1 MKWLQSL
8 YIQVLIGIVLGIS
21 LGYLWPEHGA
31 ALKPLGDA
39 FVKAVKMLIAP
50 IIFCTVVTGIA
61 SMGDLKKIGRV
72 GAKALLYFEVVTTLA
87 LIIGLIVAR
96 EFQPGHGIHA
106 NAATLDASSVSQYT
120 NAAKQQSTVD
130 FLLHIIPNTF
140 VSAFSEGEILQ
151 VLLIAVLA
159 GIALAQMGT
168 KAAPVMDLL
177 HAVLKMFFGIVGMVT
192 KAAPIAA
199 FGAMAFTIG
208 KYGVGTLLSLG
219 KLMACVYLTCAL
231 FIFIVLGIIARMHG
245 FSLIKVLKYIKEEL
259 LVVLG
264 TSSSETAL
272 PSLMEKMEQA
282 GCGKSVVGI
291 VLPAGYSFNLDGTSI
306 YLTMAALFV
315 AQATDTSLTLG
326 QEIGILAVLLL
337 TSKGAAAVTGGGFIT
352 LAATLSATGTI
363 PVAGLALI
371 LGVDRFLSEARAI
384 TNLIGNTVAMLVV
397 AKWEKEF
404 DPVKGQAL
412 LAKPLPTLPSRQS
425 LEAGPRVYFATDA
438 STMRAHDTD

>member
-177 HAVLKMFFGIVGMVT
+177 HAVSKMFFGIVGMVT

-412 LAKPLPTLPSRQS
+412 LAKPLPT
-425 LEAGPRVYFATDA
+425 
-438 STMRAHDTD
+438 